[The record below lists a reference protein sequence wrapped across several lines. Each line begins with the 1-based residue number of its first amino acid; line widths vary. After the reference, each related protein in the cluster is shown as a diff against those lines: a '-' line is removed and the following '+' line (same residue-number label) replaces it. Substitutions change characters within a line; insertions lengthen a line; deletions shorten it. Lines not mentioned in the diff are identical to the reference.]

1 MKGIDNMMV
10 LISSVLITFQ
20 ALAVLSEIKNLP
32 LTYEQTKEK
41 IDSEIQMV
49 GVVNDKSK
57 LFLSDIATIVICYL
71 PLTILH
77 IIAPNLITF
86 VIVMLG
92 TFTLL
97 LDIPSSNRILKGEPH
112 SNDYFSLW
120 LSSKLVIILAT
131 VNIVLFV
138 VYLVQ
143 GVLY

>member
-1 MKGIDNMMV
+1 MMV

-20 ALAVLSEIKNLP
+20 ALLVLGEAKNLP

-41 IDSEIQMV
+41 IDNQIQMV
-49 GVVNDKSK
+49 GVVSDKNK

-77 IIAPNLITF
+77 IIAPNPITF

-112 SNDYFSLW
+112 NNDYFSLW

>member
-1 MKGIDNMMV
+1 MMV

-77 IIAPNLITF
+77 IIAPNPITF

-120 LSSKLVIILAT
+120 LSSKLVIILAI
-131 VNIVLFV
+131 VNIVLFIT
-138 VYLVQ
+138 YLVQ
-143 GVLY
+143 SIIY